1 MPVAGDL
8 RLLKHLF
15 RGGENTMATTTI
27 ETTKLMKLTETV
39 GFAIGPAITAYY
51 ATNFTVDQHGYYYR
65 DMEFGIAIGVFL
77 ISLACALR
85 YWRRQS

>member
-1 MPVAGDL
+1 
-8 RLLKHLF
+8 
-15 RGGENTMATTTI
+15 MATRTTTTI

-39 GFAIGPAITAYY
+39 GFAIGPAVTAYY
-51 ATNFTVDQHGYYYR
+51 AANFTVDQHGYYYR

-85 YWRRQS
+85 YWRHQS